1 MDFWFFYISFFL
13 YRPLALSP
21 AFLKDSFMF
30 ALFDPVMRIFFLSH
44 LILCYVYAADWV
56 VGLGIFIT

>member
-1 MDFWFFYISFFL
+1 
-13 YRPLALSP
+13 
-21 AFLKDSFMF
+21 MF